1 MIDQSYD
8 PDLLP
13 QPPYETARLVL
24 RPFAANDAA
33 VVYKALD
40 TDPEVWRFDPGCAI
54 TLKDRR
60 GLISDY
66 ATLRR
71 QFGFAP
77 CGAWAKDGS
86 FIGQGGLNAYLYDQ
100 RDGSR
105 TVEFEVMYKVA
116 RPFWRQGYALEIAKL
131 WANFA
136 FQHVRLR
143 QLKICPARENAASIG
158 VLRALGATFEDD
170 WLDPDT
176 IIATIPAPEL

>member
-1 MIDQSYD
+1 MGDRPYE

-24 RPFAANDAA
+24 RPFQAKDAA
-33 VVYKALD
+33 VVHAALD
-40 TDPEVWRFDPGCAI
+40 TDPEVWRFDPGYAR
-54 TLKDRR
+54 TPKDRR
-60 GLISDY
+60 GLIAAY
-66 ATLRR
+66 AGLRG

-77 CGAWAKDGS
+77 CGAWAMDGT

-105 TVEFEVMYKVA
+105 SVEFEVMYKVA
-116 RPFWRQGYALEIAKL
+116 QPFWRQGYAVEIARF
-131 WANFA
+131 WTDFA
-136 FQHVRLR
+136 FQHVRLA
-143 QLKICPARENAASIG
+143 QLKICPARDNVASIA

-176 IIATIPAPEL
+176 VIATIPAPC